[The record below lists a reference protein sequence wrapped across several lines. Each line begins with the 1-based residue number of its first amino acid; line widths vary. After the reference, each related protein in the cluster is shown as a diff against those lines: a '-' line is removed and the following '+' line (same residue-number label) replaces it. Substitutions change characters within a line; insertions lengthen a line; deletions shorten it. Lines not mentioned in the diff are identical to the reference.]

1 MWAMTYYTFTTLS
14 TVGFGDYY
22 PTNNKE
28 RIFIAIMMLWGV
40 MINSYVMEN
49 IQIMIHQVRTMDDDY
64 EDYHQLSM
72 FISTLKRYNEN
83 VELDKQFQQQITEY
97 FEYRWM
103 NHRNNSISTD
113 DDYNKFDNLSERIQQ
128 SIYIDFLFRDMIL
141 VHQKIFLQRIDK
153 DKYFF
158 KHDELD
164 AAKSELE
171 KPLTEQLNDSKDLL
185 FHLVRILEPKKLSSY
200 DLIQK

>member
-22 PTNNKE
+22 PTNNIE

-72 FISTLKRYNEN
+72 FISTLKRFNEN
-83 VELDKQFQQQITEY
+83 VELDK
-97 FEYRWM
+97 
-103 NHRNNSISTD
+103 
-113 DDYNKFDNLSERIQQ
+113 
-128 SIYIDFLFRDMIL
+128 
-141 VHQKIFLQRIDK
+141 
-153 DKYFF
+153 
-158 KHDELD
+158 
-164 AAKSELE
+164 
-171 KPLTEQLNDSKDLL
+171 
-185 FHLVRILEPKKLSSY
+185 
-200 DLIQK
+200 